1 MNVITQGEI
10 YSNAGGNFWKNAVL
24 FTPAGP
30 IIAAARAAKGESI
43 IKRKDGSMA
52 IVDKS
57 GSVVQEIPKD
67 AEKQAKEKAPETK
80 APDTKA
86 PDTSATPPPPSTGM
100 SSGAKIGLAIG
111 GVVVIGLVIFLATR
125 KK

>member
-10 YSNAGGNFWKNAVL
+10 YSNAKGNFWKNAVL

-30 IIAAARAAKGESI
+30 IIAASRAAKGESI
-43 IKRKDGSMA
+43 WKRKDGSMA
-52 IVDKS
+52 IVDKN
-57 GSVVQEIPKD
+57 GNVVEEIPKD
-67 AEKQAKEKAPETK
+67 AEKQAKAPETK
-80 APDTKA
+80 SPDASGTGA
-86 PDTSATPPPPSTGM
+86 GTTTQTQQGGM

-125 KK
+125 KKK

>member
-10 YSNAGGNFWKNAVL
+10 YSNAHGNFWKNAVL

-30 IIAAARAAKGESI
+30 IIAATRAARGESI
-43 IKRKDGSMA
+43 WKRKDGSMA
-52 IVDKS
+52 IVDKN
-57 GSVVQEIPKD
+57 GKVIEEIPKD

-80 APDTKA
+80 APDT
-86 PDTSATPPPPSTGM
+86 SATPTPPPTGM

-125 KK
+125 GGKSKGK

>member
-1 MNVITQGEI
+1 MNVITQGEV

-30 IIAAARAAKGESI
+30 IIAASRAAKGESI

-52 IVDKS
+52 IVDKK

-67 AEKQAKEKAPETK
+67 AEKQAKAPETK
-80 APDTKA
+80 APDV
-86 PDTSATPPPPSTGM
+86 SATPSTTPSTGM
-100 SSGAKIGLAIG
+100 SKGAKIGLAIG
-111 GVVVIGLVIFLATR
+111 GVVVVGLVIFLATR

>member
-1 MNVITQGEI
+1 MNVITQGEV
-10 YSNAGGNFWKNAVL
+10 YSNARGNFWKNAVL

-67 AEKQAKEKAPETK
+67 AEKQAKEKAP
-80 APDTKA
+80 DTKT
-86 PDTSATPPPPSTGM
+86 PDTSATPSPPPTGM

-111 GVVVIGLVIFLATR
+111 GVVVVGLVIFLATR